1 MSGKYQLEGGGM
13 EVEKIKKKVNELD
26 QQFSKL
32 MINHGAYFMAIFEIL
47 EDEGLL
53 KDGRFQ
59 KLAAKYKKQLKDV
72 DEYSD
77 FLMMMRKFGNKD

>member
-1 MSGKYQLEGGGM
+1 MRDKYPLERGDM
-13 EVEKIKKKVNELD
+13 ELEKIKKKINELED
-26 QQFSKL
+26 QFSKL
-32 MINHGAYFMAIFEIL
+32 MINQGAYFMAIFEIL

-72 DEYSD
+72 EEYSD
-77 FLMMMRKFGNKD
+77 FLMMMKKFGSKD

>member
-1 MSGKYQLEGGGM
+1 M
-13 EVEKIKKKVNELD
+13 ELVKIKKKVNELD
-26 QQFSKL
+26 LQVSKL
-32 MINHGAYFMAIFEIL
+32 MINQGAYFMAIFEIL

-72 DEYSD
+72 DEYAD
-77 FLMMMRKFGNKD
+77 FLKIMSKFGSKD

>member
-1 MSGKYQLEGGGM
+1 M
-13 EVEKIKKKVNELD
+13 ELEKIKKKVNELD

-32 MINHGAYFMAIFEIL
+32 MINQGAYFMAIFEIL

-59 KLAAKYKKQLKDV
+59 KLTAKYKKQLKAV
-72 DEYSD
+72 DEYAD

>member
-1 MSGKYQLEGGGM
+1 MELE
-13 EVEKIKKKVNELD
+13 EIKKKVNELD

-32 MINHGAYFMAIFEIL
+32 MINQGAYFMAIFEIL

-59 KLAAKYKKQLKDV
+59 KLEAKYKKQLKDV
-72 DEYSD
+72 DEYAD
-77 FLMMMRKFGNKD
+77 FLIMMRKFGSKD

>member
-1 MSGKYQLEGGGM
+1 M
-13 EVEKIKKKVNELD
+13 ELEKIKKKVNELD

-32 MINHGAYFMAIFEIL
+32 MINQGAYFMAILSIL

-59 KLAAKYKKQLKDV
+59 KLATQYKKQLKDV
-72 DEYSD
+72 DEYAD
-77 FLMMMRKFGNKD
+77 FLKMMRKFGSKD

>member
-1 MSGKYQLEGGGM
+1 M
-13 EVEKIKKKVNELD
+13 ELEKIKKKVNELD

-32 MINHGAYFMAIFEIL
+32 MINQGAYFMAILSIL

-59 KLAAKYKKQLKDV
+59 KLATQYKKQLKDV
-72 DEYSD
+72 DEYAD
-77 FLMMMRKFGNKD
+77 FLKMMRKFGNKD

>member
-1 MSGKYQLEGGGM
+1 M
-13 EVEKIKKKVNELD
+13 EAEKIKKKVNELD

-72 DEYSD
+72 DGYAD
-77 FLMMMRKFGNKD
+77 FLKIMRKFGSEE

>member
-1 MSGKYQLEGGGM
+1 M

-53 KDGRFQ
+53 KDGQRRWC
-59 KLAAKYKKQLKDV
+59 KN
-72 DEYSD
+72 S
-77 FLMMMRKFGNKD
+77 